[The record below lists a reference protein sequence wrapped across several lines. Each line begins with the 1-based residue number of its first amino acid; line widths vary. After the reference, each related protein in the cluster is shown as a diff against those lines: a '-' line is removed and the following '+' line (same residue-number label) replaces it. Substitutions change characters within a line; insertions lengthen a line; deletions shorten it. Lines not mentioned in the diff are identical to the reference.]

1 MKLNKKY
8 ALAFVCF
15 YEASV
20 GGHGAAEVS
29 LSLFESINNKN
40 KKFIEIKKNFIFKIL
55 EKFHINIF
63 EQIYK
68 IFATIKLSYEVIK
81 FLKNYYNKTVIIEG
95 ASWAGYAYL
104 TIKFIKFFSKD
115 IIIIYHAH
123 NVEYYLRRDK
133 NSFFLINFLTKIL
146 EKKIFSIVDIG
157 TVVSKKDQRIVKN
170 IYNIKTLIFSNGINK
185 KRLKIKKIRK
195 EIPKNFIIYSG
206 SYSFFTNKIAID
218 KLIYKILPKLINKYP
233 NIKLV
238 ITGSNFPVKKFR
250 KFTFVKYFKNLNK
263 EELNFLINK
272 SKFLLAPMSKGPGT
286 KLKIIEALMLGCIIV
301 SSNHGFSG
309 LKLKKKNKYFFKFSN
324 DRNMFK
330 LIDYVI
336 KNNKLIKIKAKNNKK
351 YYINE
356 YLMENILK
364 KFLNEIYKKKRI
376 KL

>member
-1 MKLNKKY
+1 MELSKKN

-15 YEASV
+15 YEASI

-40 KKFIEIKKNFIFKIL
+40 KKFFEIKKNFIFKLL
-55 EKFHINIF
+55 EKFHLNIF
-63 EQIYK
+63 EQAYK
-68 IFATIKLSYEVIK
+68 IFASIRLSLEIIK
-81 FLKNYYNKTVIIEG
+81 FLKNYYNKIVIIEG
-95 ASWAGYAYL
+95 ASWAGYSYL

-123 NVEYYLRRDK
+123 NIEYYLRK
-133 NSFFLINFLTKIL
+133 NKKSFFLINYLTKIL
-146 EKKIFSIVDIG
+146 EKKIFNVVDIG
-157 TVVSKKDQRIVKN
+157 TVVSKKDQKIVKN
-170 IYNIKTLIFSNGINK
+170 IYNVRTHIFNNGINK
-185 KRLKIKKIRK
+185 KRLKIKKISY
-195 EIPKNFIIYSG
+195 EFPKNFLIYSG
-206 SYSFFTNKIAID
+206 SYSFFPNKIAID
-218 KLIYKILPKLINKYP
+218 KLIYKIFPELIKKYP

-238 ITGSNFPVKKFR
+238 ITGSDFPVNKFE
-250 KFTFVKYFKNLNK
+250 KYTFIKYFKNLNK
-263 EELNFLINK
+263 GELNFLINK

-286 KLKIIEALMLGCIIV
+286 KLKIIEALMLGCIVV
-301 SSNHGFSG
+301 STNQGFSG
-309 LKLKKKNKYFFKFSN
+309 LKLKIKNKYFFKFSN
-324 DRNMFK
+324 HINMFK

-336 KNNKLIKIKAKNNKK
+336 KNNKLIRTIAKNNKK